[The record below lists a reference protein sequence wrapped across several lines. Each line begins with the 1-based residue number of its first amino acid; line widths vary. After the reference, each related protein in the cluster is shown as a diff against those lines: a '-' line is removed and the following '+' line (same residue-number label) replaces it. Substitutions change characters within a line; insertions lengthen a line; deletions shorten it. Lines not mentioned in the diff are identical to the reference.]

1 MGTIK
6 GNASALHML
15 WRGRVLVPGRRGCCA
30 RQGPEGRHLH
40 ENQSRRNYLRESGWV
55 SGWVGGVKGVGT
67 RQKGL
72 CMAVC
77 ERIAKMRGRM
87 SVGGMEE
94 PALCCHPRCSDHL
107 SNPINY
113 TLILPS

>member
-1 MGTIK
+1 
-6 GNASALHML
+6 ML

-40 ENQSRRNYLRESGWV
+40 ENQSRRNYLRESGRV

-67 RQKGL
+67 RQKRL

-77 ERIAKMRGRM
+77 ERIAKTR
-87 SVGGMEE
+87 
-94 PALCCHPRCSDHL
+94 
-107 SNPINY
+107 
-113 TLILPS
+113 

>member
-6 GNASALHML
+6 GHASALHML

-55 SGWVGGVKGVGT
+55 SGWVGGVKGVET
-67 RQKGL
+67 RQKRL

-77 ERIAKMRGRM
+77 ERIAKTR
-87 SVGGMEE
+87 
-94 PALCCHPRCSDHL
+94 
-107 SNPINY
+107 
-113 TLILPS
+113 

>member
-1 MGTIK
+1 MKTAVPCFLCGCSEQDYFHPKCVIAGNRRELGGAVGTIK

-67 RQKGL
+67 RQKRL

-77 ERIAKMRGRM
+77 ERIAKTR
-87 SVGGMEE
+87 
-94 PALCCHPRCSDHL
+94 
-107 SNPINY
+107 
-113 TLILPS
+113 